1 MKKLI
6 RWFKAADKQIL
17 MDKDEYEAYQMLPNT
32 VDIYRGIASKSNLN
46 GISWTTNF
54 ETAKWFANRWNKN
67 GYVVKAKIFKNNVLS
82 YYLRRGEYEIIAEVP
97 KSEIIRI

>member
-67 GYVVKAKIFKNNVLS
+67 GYVVKAKIFKNNVSLIPIPPGS
-82 YYLRRGEYEIIAEVP
+82 GSISTATAITA
-97 KSEIIRI
+97 